1 MTENHPPGAE
11 FTPKLWS
18 SLQEGYSL
26 TILKADAVAG
36 LTVAIVAL
44 PLSMAIAIASGAS
57 PGHGIYT
64 AIIGGFLIS
73 ALGGSRHQIGGPAGA
88 FIVLVST
95 TIEQHGFQGLLL
107 ATLMA
112 GAMMTLI
119 GLLRLGGL
127 IRLMPNPVIVGFTA
141 GIGAI
146 IFASQIRDLFGL
158 TLAAREPSAL
168 LPKIAVLWGAITTI
182 NAVAVAVAV
191 ACLAI
196 ILGLKRLRPTW
207 PGLLFAVVLAAFAT
221 ALFSLPVE
229 TIGTRF
235 GGLPSGLPVPVLP
248 EASLALMW
256 KVLPNA
262 IAIALLGSIESL
274 LSAVVADGM
283 AGRRHRPNIELVAQG
298 VANMAT
304 SLFSGICATGT
315 IARTATNIRAG
326 GLTPVSGMLHAVFLL
341 VFLLVASPLANHI
354 PLAALAAV
362 LAVVAWNMVDKTDIA
377 HAFREQPADALVMSA
392 TFLITLLRDLTE
404 GIVAGILLWLLIA
417 GLRKLRGG
425 NRLSP

>member
-1 MTENHPPGAE
+1 MSLPHPPESE
-11 FTPKLWS
+11 FTPKLVS
-18 SLQEGYSL
+18 SLKEGYGPGRFRV
-26 TILKADAVAG
+26 DALAG

-57 PGHGIYT
+57 PEHGLYT
-64 AIIGGFLIS
+64 AIIGGFIIS

-88 FIVLVST
+88 FIVLVAS

-107 ATLMA
+107 ASLMA
-112 GAMMTLI
+112 GAMMALI
-119 GLLRLGGL
+119 GLMRLGGL
-127 IRLMPNPVIVGFTA
+127 IRLVPNPVIIGFTA

-146 IFASQIRDLFGL
+146 IFASQIRDLLGL
-158 TLAAREPSAL
+158 SLAGREPAAL
-168 LPKIAVLWGAITTI
+168 LPKLAVLRDAIGSANGIAIAVSL
-182 NAVAVAVAV
+182 
-191 ACLAI
+191 ACIAI
-196 ILGLKRLRPTW
+196 IVVLRRLRPTW
-207 PGLLFAVVLAAFAT
+207 PGFLFAVLFAALASA
-221 ALFSLPVE
+221 SLNLGIE

-235 GGLPSGLPVPVLP
+235 GGLPSGLPAPALP
-248 EASLALMW
+248 EMSPALMW

-262 IAIALLGSIESL
+262 IAIALLGAIESL

-298 VANMAT
+298 IANMAT

-326 GLTPVSGMLHAVFLL
+326 GLTPVSGMLHALFLL
-341 VFLLVASPLANHI
+341 AFLMVASPLASHI
-354 PLAALAAV
+354 PLSALAAV

-377 HAFREQPADALVMSA
+377 HAFREKPADALVMSV

-404 GIVAGILLWLLIA
+404 GIAAGILLWLLIA
-417 GLRKLRGG
+417 GLRRLR
-425 NRLSP
+425 